1 MAAYAI
7 NQALNGIEISFDKKP
22 GEIIR
27 GELKKAGYR
36 WHNLK
41 KVWYAKNTSDRLA
54 LAKRITNTEGVI
66 LSEGLAK
73 EAAADLTVE
82 KLNEIMEGYTFQRTG
97 EGIYAGWT
105 GCNANQYRDTDE
117 LKAAIIAELKKNGI
131 KATGRKNRAGYLTSF
146 TFTVTVPEQFQVSE
160 EQYIERQM
168 AAETISHRLWW
179 KKPDG
184 SDIFHE
190 MLFGLPTEEVDEI
203 RRATYQADYRSAE
216 RYGDDAIVDPEF
228 VKTVKTIVDS
238 FNSDHSNSM
247 VDYFDRGI
255 YDSYKWKF

>member
-1 MAAYAI
+1 MATYAI

-73 EAAADLTVE
+73 EAATALTVE
-82 KLNEIMEGYTFQRTG
+82 RLNEIVEGYTFKQTG
-97 EGIYAGWT
+97 EGIYTGWT
-105 GCNANQYRDTDE
+105 GCNAKQYRSDDD

-146 TFTVTVPEQFQVSE
+146 TFTVTVPEQFQVTE
-160 EQYIERQM
+160 DQYIETEMSKGASGRR
-168 AAETISHRLWW
+168 IWW
-179 KKPDG
+179 TKPDG

-190 MLFGLPTEEVDEI
+190 MLFTLPAEEIDEI
-203 RRATYQADYRSAE
+203 RRATYRAEYRSALQ
-216 RYGDDAIVDPEF
+216 YGDDAIAAPEF

-247 VDYFDRGI
+247 IDYFDRDI